1 MNILYVASIFPTE
14 QEGGNLY
21 TDLAKELSIKHKVT
35 VLVAE
40 GKNTIE
46 NTQFK
51 KEMGVDVLRVKIGNM
66 YGVSF
71 IEKGISIITMQS
83 KMKKAIKKYLND
95 KKYDL
100 ILFMAPPVTFE
111 SVIRFA
117 MRKYNAKS
125 YLMQKDIFPQN
136 SIDIGIMSKKNP
148 IYYYFRYKE
157 KKMYNIASIIGCM
170 SEGNIKYILE
180 HNKYLNK
187 EKLELFPNTIK
198 VKKIRREQIDIRKKY
213 GIENDKILAMYG
225 GNFGRPQGVDF
236 IIQILKEYKND
247 NRVVFFFSG
256 KGTEKEKLFDFVK
269 KENITNVITQD
280 YIQREDYEK
289 ILKETDIGFIFL
301 DYRFTIPNTPSRIL
315 PYFEY
320 SIPVMAATDKNTDYK
335 EILVNDAKAGLWCES
350 NNIEEFKRQFEIL
363 LDNPDKRKKMGTNGR
378 KYLEKNWTVEQ
389 SVKILEKAYNRLQGG
404 NEKNERINI

>member
-40 GKNTIE
+40 GKSKIE
-46 NTQFK
+46 NTQLK
-51 KEMGVDVLRVKIGNM
+51 KEMGIDVLRVKIGNM

-71 IEKGISIITMQS
+71 IEKGISIITMQG
-83 KMKKAIKKYLND
+83 KMKKAIKKYLNNEE
-95 KKYDL
+95 YDL

-111 SVIRFA
+111 SVIKYA
-117 MRKYNAKS
+117 MKKYKAKS

-148 IYYYFRYKE
+148 MYYYFRHKE
-157 KKMYNIASIIGCM
+157 KKMYKTASMIGCM

-187 EKLELFPNTIK
+187 EELELFPNTIK
-198 VKKIRREQIDIRKKY
+198 VKKIKPEQTNIRNKY
-213 GIENDKILAMYG
+213 GIEKDKILAMYG
-225 GNFGRPQGVDF
+225 GNFGKPQGIDF

-247 NRVVFFFSG
+247 DRVVFFFSG
-256 KGTEKEKLFDFVK
+256 KGTEKEKLFNYIK
-269 KENITNVITQD
+269 QEEITNVIIQD
-280 YIQREDYEK
+280 YIPRDDYEK
-289 ILKETDIGFIFL
+289 ILKDTDIGFVFL

-335 EILVNDAKAGLWCES
+335 EIIINEAKAGLWCES
-350 NNIEEFKRQFEIL
+350 NNIEEFKKKFEVL
-363 LDNPDKRKKMGTNGR
+363 LNNPDKRKEMGRNGR
-378 KYLEKNWTVEQ
+378 RYLEENWTVEK
-389 SVKILEKAYNRLQGG
+389 SVKILENAYNKLIGG
-404 NEKNERINI
+404 KNE